1 MSPGWFPSKGAQTMS
16 VSRKSAVLL
25 SALLS
30 LAPLALAGAAEA
42 PKTEIKGAAILD
54 HPCGKVAVKQMG
66 LIHAGK
72 FEEANKLTSKEMQEQ
87 WKALSAKDREMMT
100 GMMKE
105 MSKSEAD
112 FAKEIKASGVLTV
125 EGDHATLTI
134 EQKHKDDNGSSTE
147 KMTQRYTIDGDKCLI
162 SR

>member
-1 MSPGWFPSKGAQTMS
+1 MSS
-16 VSRKSAVLL
+16 SRKSAVLL
-25 SALLS
+25 GALLS

-72 FEEANKLTSKEMQEQ
+72 FDEANKLTTKEMQEQ
-87 WKALSAKDREMMT
+87 WKAMPAKDREMMT
-100 GMMKE
+100 GVMKE

-112 FAKEIKASGVLTV
+112 FAKDIEASGTLTV
-125 EGDHATLTI
+125 EGDHATLTVKQ
-134 EQKHKDDNGSSTE
+134 EHKDANGSSTDT
-147 KMTQRYTIDGDKCLI
+147 MTQNYVIDGNKCLI

>member
-1 MSPGWFPSKGAQTMS
+1 MSSSK
-16 VSRKSAVLL
+16 KSAVLL

-30 LAPLALAGAAEA
+30 LAPLAPAGAAEA

-72 FEEANKLTSKEMQEQ
+72 FEEANKLTTKEMQEQ
-87 WKALSAKDREMMT
+87 WKAMPAKDRDMMT

-105 MSKSEAD
+105 TSKSEAD
-112 FAKEIKASGVLTV
+112 FAKEIEAFGLLVVEGGHAALTV
-125 EGDHATLTI
+125 KQE
-134 EQKHKDDNGSSTE
+134 HKDANGSSTE
-147 KMTQRYTIDGDKCLI
+147 TMTQNYVIDGGKCLI
-162 SR
+162 TQ

>member
-1 MSPGWFPSKGAQTMS
+1 MST
-16 VSRKSAVLL
+16 SRKSAVLL
-25 SALLS
+25 GALLS

-72 FEEANKLTSKEMQEQ
+72 FEEANRLTTKEMQEQ
-87 WKALSAKDREMMT
+87 WKAMPAKDREMMT

-112 FAKEIKASGVLTV
+112 FAKEIKAFGVLAV
-125 EGDHATLTI
+125 DGDKATLTI
-134 EQKHKDDNGSSTE
+134 KQEHKDANGSSTDT
-147 KMTQRYTIDGDKCLI
+147 MTQNYVIDGTTCLI